1 MLAPVTRGARI
12 RFAAHDAFIVNAIEQ
27 SVADDEHSR
36 RLESASSGTM
46 RATLGERRQAVSSV
60 ERFVE
65 DREDSTGGGHGDHV
79 EYFLQSEAGG
89 FRPDYG
95 SRPMSH
101 FRRNSAATWAWGITR
116 PAALSASPR
125 STAWA
130 T

>member
-1 MLAPVTRGARI
+1 MRTNSTAGCGRLAA
-12 RFAAHDAFIVNAIEQ
+12 
-27 SVADDEHSR
+27 
-36 RLESASSGTM
+36 
-46 RATLGERRQAVSSV
+46 LGERRQAVSSV
-60 ERFVE
+60 ERFFE